1 MKKITLLLFV
11 LLCSV
16 GIYSQNI
23 PVSINGN
30 YRTEAEDFGIGA
42 QVMIPVY
49 KGLMLAPNVT
59 YYFEKEYN
67 FNSAYINSNV
77 KQKTL
82 NYGLDIHYAFYLKNS
97 KSFVSPFLGVEGM
110 TGWVNI
116 SGSSLGFSSN
126 SSGIGTSSSW
136 SNFDGD
142 LSHTS
147 VLGNIG
153 VAGKWFLD
161 GRFFINTQVKYALV
175 FEDSDSN
182 HFVFTAGIG
191 YAF

>member
-1 MKKITLLLFV
+1 MRKITLLFFV

-16 GIYSQNI
+16 ITYAQNI

-30 YRTEAEDFGIGA
+30 YRTGAKDFGIGA

-59 YYFEKEYN
+59 YFFEKEEN
-67 FNSAYINSNV
+67 FTSPYLNSSV

-97 KSFVSPFLGVEGM
+97 KSFVSPFLGVEGV
-110 TGWVNI
+110 TGWVNV
-116 SGSSLGFSSN
+116 SGSSLGFSSDP
-126 SSGIGTSSSW
+126 SGIGTNSSW
-136 SNFDGD
+136 SNFDSD
-142 LSHTS
+142 LSDTR

-161 GRFFINTQVKYALV
+161 SRFFINLQAKYSLM

>member
-1 MKKITLLLFV
+1 MKKNTFLLFV

-49 KGLMLAPNVT
+49 KGLMLTPNVT
-59 YYFEKEYN
+59 YFFEKEYN
-67 FNSAYINSNV
+67 FNSSYINSNI

-97 KSFVSPFLGVEGM
+97 RSFVSPFLGVEGM
-110 TGWVNI
+110 TGWSTI
-116 SGSSLGFSSN
+116 SGSSMSFSQS
-126 SSGIGTSSSW
+126 SSGIGIDSKWSSYG
-136 SNFDGD
+136 GD
-142 LSHTS
+142 LTDTT

-161 GRFFINTQVKYALV
+161 DRFFINTQVKYSLV
-175 FEDSDSN
+175 FEDMDGN